1 MTTSLL
7 YDTEATPTSAPLQ
20 TPETP
25 HSDPAPSAPS
35 ETNSADPTSS
45 DADHGAHA
53 DAPHGTHVVSPY
65 STHTDALL
73 GAHSADDYSALMHS
87 VVDALGQRFRTAERA
102 SSAKDRSGLQAAV
115 DAVDLDTA
123 GVGNAEA
130 LREVDDLCA
139 DNAVWFHHPS
149 YVAHLNCPVAVPAVA
164 AEAMLAAINTSVDTY
179 DQSEVATLMERRL
192 VDWTCGHLGFAGG
205 DGIFTSGGTQSNLQ
219 ALFLAREN
227 VLAGLADHA
236 DESDRGESDDAEPRR
251 GGPSAPSDR
260 PTRRDQLSR
269 LRILATDQAHF
280 SVSRAAFLLGLDAEA
295 VVTVPTD
302 ASGRMDAEAL
312 NASLLSIDAHDA
324 IPMAVVATAGTTDL
338 GVIDPLETIAGV
350 CEAANVWL
358 HVDAA
363 YGGGL
368 LWAPARAH
376 LLDGIGRATSVT
388 IDFHKTFF
396 QPVSSSALLI
406 RDANLFAP
414 TIHHHDYLNP
424 EAEALEADA
433 EPNQVDK
440 SLQTTRRFDALKLWT
455 TLRARGA
462 GEIGTMLD
470 TVCDL
475 ATDVRALL
483 EGQADFE
490 VLGASDLSTVLF
502 RFTPATAD
510 RATCDELVPLIRRV
524 LFRSGRAAIARTVID
539 GRPWL
544 KLTLLNP
551 DTSVDDVT
559 AVLDLV
565 RATGH
570 GILAGR
576 DLEGAVTEGGAA

>member
-1 MTTSLL
+1 
-7 YDTEATPTSAPLQ
+7 
-20 TPETP
+20 
-25 HSDPAPSAPS
+25 
-35 ETNSADPTSS
+35 
-45 DADHGAHA
+45 
-53 DAPHGTHVVSPY
+53 
-65 STHTDALL
+65 
-73 GAHSADDYSALMHS
+73 MHD
-87 VVDALGQRFRTAERA
+87 VVDALGERFRTTERA
-102 SSAKDRSGLQAAV
+102 ASAKDRSGLQAAV

-130 LREVDDLCA
+130 LREVDALYA

-192 VDWTCGHLGFAGG
+192 IDWTCGHIGFPAG

-227 VLAGLADHA
+227 VLAGLTDHA
-236 DESDRGESDDAEPRR
+236 DESDRGEAADAEPRR
-251 GGPSAPSDR
+251 GGPSEPSDR
-260 PTRRDQLSR
+260 STRRDQLPR

-280 SVSRAAFLLGLDAEA
+280 SVARAAFLLGLDAEA

-302 ASGRMDAEAL
+302 ADGRLDAEAL
-312 NASLLSIDAHDA
+312 RASLLAIDANGA

-338 GVIDPLETIAGV
+338 GVIDPLVPIAEV

-368 LWAPARAH
+368 LWAPRRAH
-376 LLDGIGRATSVT
+376 LLDGIGRAASVT

-396 QPVSSSALLI
+396 QPVSSSALLV
-406 RDANLFAP
+406 RDTAAFDP

-424 EAEALEADA
+424 EAEAQSADA

-440 SLQTTRRFDALKLWT
+440 SLQTTRRFDALKLWA

-462 GEIGTMLD
+462 GEIGAMID

-475 ATDVRALL
+475 ADEVRELL
-483 EGQADFE
+483 EDQADFE
-490 VLGASDLSTVLF
+490 VLGGSDLSTVLF
-502 RFTPATAD
+502 RFAPPNAD
-510 RATCDELVPLIRRV
+510 RQTCDELVPIIRRV
-524 LFRSGRAAIARTVID
+524 LFRSGRAAVARTVIA
-539 GRPWL
+539 GTPWL

-551 DTSVDDVT
+551 DTGIDDIT

-576 DLEGAVTEGGAA
+576 TLEGGAA

>member
-20 TPETP
+20 TPEIP
-25 HSDPAPSAPS
+25 HPDAAGTFSDR
-35 ETNSADPTSS
+35 
-45 DADHGAHA
+45 GA
-53 DAPHGTHVVSPY
+53 
-65 STHTDALL
+65 HTDALL
-73 GAHSADDYSALMHS
+73 GAHSADEYTSLMHD
-87 VVDALGQRFRTAERA
+87 VVDSLGERFRTTERA
-102 SSAKDRSGLQAAV
+102 ASAKDRSGLQAAV

-130 LREVDDLCA
+130 LREVDALYA

-192 VDWTCGHLGFAGG
+192 IDWTCGHLGFAGG

-236 DESDRGESDDAEPRR
+236 DESERGGSVDAEPRR
-251 GGPSAPSDR
+251 GGPDLGE

-302 ASGRMDAEAL
+302 RTGRMDAEAL
-312 NASLLSIDAHDA
+312 NASLLAIDANDQ

-338 GVIDPLETIAGV
+338 GVIDPLETIAEV
-350 CEAANVWL
+350 CSSANVWL

-376 LLDGIGRATSVT
+376 LLDGISGATSVT

-406 RDANLFAP
+406 RDASLFAP

-424 EAEALEADA
+424 EAEAQAADA

-462 GEIGTMLD
+462 SEIGSMLD

-475 ATDVRALL
+475 AADVRALL
-483 EGQADFE
+483 EDQADFE

-502 RFTPATAD
+502 RFTPVAAD
-510 RATCDELVPLIRRV
+510 QVTCDELVPLIRRV
-524 LFRSGRAAIARTVID
+524 LFRSGRAAIASTVID
-539 GRPWL
+539 DRPWL

-551 DTSVDDVT
+551 DTSIDDIT

-576 DLEGAVTEGGAA
+576 DLEGAADIESAATEGGAA

>member
-1 MTTSLL
+1 MPTALRGSLIEGGNLTVTTSLL
-7 YDTEATPTSAPLQ
+7 SDTEAAPPAAPLR

-25 HSDPAPSAPS
+25 H
-35 ETNSADPTSS
+35 ADSS
-45 DADHGAHA
+45 PQGSND
-53 DAPHGTHVVSPY
+53 SR
-65 STHTDALL
+65 TDALL
-73 GAHSADDYSALMHS
+73 GAHSADEYTALMHD
-87 VVDALGQRFRTAERA
+87 VVDSLGRRFHATDAA
-102 SSAKDRSGLQAAV
+102 TSANDRSQLQAAV
-115 DAVDLDTA
+115 DAVDLDTP

-130 LREVDDLCA
+130 LREVDALYA

-192 VDWTCGHLGFAGG
+192 IDWTCGHLGFDGG

-227 VLAGLADHA
+227 VMAGLVGDGG
-236 DESDRGESDDAEPRR
+236 SDPAT
-251 GGPSAPSDR
+251 R
-260 PTRRDQLSR
+260 PGATTRPDLLSR

-302 ASGRMDAEAL
+302 TSGRMNAEAL
-312 NASLLSIDAHDA
+312 NATLLAIEANDQ

-338 GVIDPLETIAGV
+338 GVIDPLEPIGEA
-350 CEAANVWL
+350 CAAANVWL

-406 RDANLFAP
+406 RDACLFAP

-424 EAEALEADA
+424 EAEAQSHEA

-462 GEIGTMLD
+462 NEIGSMLD

-475 ATDVRALL
+475 AADVRQLL

-502 RFTPATAD
+502 RFTPATAGVE
-510 RATCDELVPLIRRV
+510 ACDELVPMIRRV
-524 LFRSGRAAIARTVID
+524 LFRSGRAAVARTTID

-551 DTSVDDVT
+551 DTSIDDIT

-576 DLEGAVTEGGAA
+576 HITTEGGAA

>member
-7 YDTEATPTSAPLQ
+7 YDTEATPASAPLQ
-20 TPETP
+20 TPEIP
-25 HSDPAPSAPS
+25 HANSESSAPIAAP
-35 ETNSADPTSS
+35 EVVNPTL
-45 DADHGAHA
+45 AEVRNPTG
-53 DAPHGTHVVSPY
+53 
-65 STHTDALL
+65 TDALL
-73 GAHSADDYSALMHS
+73 GAHNADEYTSLMHN
-87 VVDALGQRFRTAERA
+87 VVDALGERFRTIERA
-102 SSAKDRSGLQAAV
+102 ASAKDRSGLQAAV

-130 LREVDDLCA
+130 LREVDALYA

-192 VDWTCGHLGFAGG
+192 IDWTCGHLGFAGG

-227 VLAGLADHA
+227 VVAGLADHA
-236 DESDRGESDDAEPRR
+236 DESERGGSVDAEPRR
-251 GGPSAPSDR
+251 GGPDLGE

-302 ASGRMDAEAL
+302 RTGRMDAEAL
-312 NASLLSIDAHDA
+312 NASLLAIDANDQ

-338 GVIDPLETIAGV
+338 GVIDPLETIAEV
-350 CEAANVWL
+350 CSSANVWL

-376 LLDGIGRATSVT
+376 LLDGISGATSVT

-406 RDANLFAP
+406 RDASLFAP

-424 EAEALEADA
+424 EAEAQAADA

-462 GEIGTMLD
+462 SEIGSMLD

-475 ATDVRALL
+475 AADVRALL
-483 EGQADFE
+483 EDQADFE

-502 RFTPATAD
+502 RFTPVAAD
-510 RATCDELVPLIRRV
+510 QVTCDELVPLIRRV

-539 GRPWL
+539 DRPWL

-551 DTSVDDVT
+551 DTSIDDIT

-576 DLEGAVTEGGAA
+576 DLEGAADIESAATEGGAA

>member
-20 TPETP
+20 TPEIP
-25 HSDPAPSAPS
+25 HANSESSAPIAAP
-35 ETNSADPTSS
+35 EVVNPTL
-45 DADHGAHA
+45 AEVRNPTG
-53 DAPHGTHVVSPY
+53 
-65 STHTDALL
+65 TDALL
-73 GAHSADDYSALMHS
+73 GAHSADEYTSLMHN
-87 VVDALGQRFRTAERA
+87 VVDALGERFRTTERA
-102 SSAKDRSGLQAAV
+102 ASAKDRSGLQAAV

-130 LREVDDLCA
+130 LREVDALYA

-192 VDWTCGHLGFAGG
+192 IDWTCGHLGFAAG

-236 DESDRGESDDAEPRR
+236 DESERGGSVDAEPRR
-251 GGPSAPSDR
+251 GGPDLGE

-302 ASGRMDAEAL
+302 RTGRMDAEAL
-312 NASLLSIDAHDA
+312 NASLLAIDANDQ

-338 GVIDPLETIAGV
+338 GVIDPLETIAEV
-350 CEAANVWL
+350 CSSANVWL

-376 LLDGIGRATSVT
+376 LLDGISGATSVT

-406 RDANLFAP
+406 RDASLFAP

-424 EAEALEADA
+424 EAEAQAADA

-462 GEIGTMLD
+462 SEIGSMLD

-475 ATDVRALL
+475 ADDVRALL
-483 EGQADFE
+483 EDQADFE

-502 RFTPATAD
+502 RFTPVAAD
-510 RATCDELVPLIRRV
+510 QVTCDELVPLIRRV

-539 GRPWL
+539 DRPWL

-551 DTSVDDVT
+551 DTSIDDIT

-576 DLEGAVTEGGAA
+576 DLEGAADIESAATEGGAA